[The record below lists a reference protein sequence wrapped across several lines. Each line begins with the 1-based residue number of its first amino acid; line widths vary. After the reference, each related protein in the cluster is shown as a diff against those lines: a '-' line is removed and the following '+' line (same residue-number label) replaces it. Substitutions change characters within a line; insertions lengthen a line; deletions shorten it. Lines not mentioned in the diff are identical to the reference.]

1 MPEGSNPE
9 VGYSVA
15 DFLNALKKYF
25 ELDIGALLDSLIN
38 GTPADPEEG
47 TEATEGLLTACL
59 KGQINTW
66 LAGVVAS
73 MGEDANYPADNDTVI
88 SSEWRLSDRT
98 GLNAAIAEAE
108 KKLGDSSRY
117 TDETVDVLRREL
129 EAAAGLAGD
138 ALQAEVNLA
147 RERLESAIA
156 GLAEKPGDN
165 GSIPDGQRRRKQHAG

>member
-1 MPEGSNPE
+1 M
-9 VGYSVA
+9 
-15 DFLNALKKYF
+15 
-25 ELDIGALLDSLIN
+25 DIGALLDSLIN

-47 TEATEGLLTACL
+47 TEATEGLLTAAL

-108 KKLGDSSRY
+108 KKRC
-117 TDETVDVLRREL
+117 V
-129 EAAAGLAGD
+129 
-138 ALQAEVNLA
+138 
-147 RERLESAIA
+147 
-156 GLAEKPGDN
+156 
-165 GSIPDGQRRRKQHAG
+165 